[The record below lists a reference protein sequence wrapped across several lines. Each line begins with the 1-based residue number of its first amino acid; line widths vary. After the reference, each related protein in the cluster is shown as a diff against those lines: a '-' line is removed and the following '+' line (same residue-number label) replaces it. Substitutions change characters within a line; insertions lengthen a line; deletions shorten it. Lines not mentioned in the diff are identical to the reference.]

1 MADRKQQKR
10 IAGSTAY
17 TIGAGLLMN
26 GVLQIFIYPYLNRHM
41 GSEVLGSLLFIMGIA
56 AIVCPSIG
64 QALNTSRL
72 VVRRTVDVVNGD
84 YDRLLLIFGSIGG
97 LIALVIGRSAIGSPL
112 QALATF
118 VLILLMVFR
127 FYGDVEYRLNLN
139 YNFEVIRNYKKIEIV
154 YLPT

>member
-1 MADRKQQKR
+1 MADIKQQKR

-41 GSEVLGSLLFIMGIA
+41 GSEMLGSLLFVMGVA

-72 VVRRTVDVVNGD
+72 VVRRTVDVTNGD
-84 YDRLLLIFGSIGG
+84 YDRMLLLFGSIGG
-97 LIALVIGRSAIGSPL
+97 VIALVIAGSAIGNPL
-112 QALATF
+112 QAAAAF

-139 YNFEVIRNYKKIEIV
+139 YQRYFIYYAV
-154 YLPT
+154 LT

>member
-1 MADRKQQKR
+1 MADIKQQKR

-41 GSEVLGSLLFIMGIA
+41 GSEMLGSLLFIMGIA

-72 VVRRTVDVVNGD
+72 VVRRTAGVVNGD
-84 YDRLLLIFGSIGG
+84 YDRMLLLFGSIGG
-97 LIALVIGRSAIGSPL
+97 VISLVIGRSSIGSPVE
-112 QALATF
+112 AVIIF
-118 VLILLMVFR
+118 VLSIQKCSQIRGALLFCHSDS
-127 FYGDVEYRLNLN
+127 FP
-139 YNFEVIRNYKKIEIV
+139 IEI
-154 YLPT
+154 LCSFFLNP

>member
-1 MADRKQQKR
+1 MADIKQQKR

-41 GSEVLGSLLFIMGIA
+41 GSEMLGSLLFIMGIA

-72 VVRRTVDVVNGD
+72 VVRRTAGVVNGD
-84 YDRLLLIFGSIGG
+84 YDRMLLLFGSIGG
-97 LIALVIGRSAIGSPL
+97 VISLVIGRSSIGSPVE
-112 QALATF
+112 AVIIF

-139 YNFEVIRNYKKIEIV
+139 YRKYFTY
-154 YLPT
+154 